1 MPSSRETTP
10 EVARRSRRLRRWD
23 DNRHRL
29 TRLVAVPLITVVL
42 FALREA
48 FFPEGKIPQHW
59 WERSL
64 VMASWLWVGAVPAA
78 AAGLAALLVPQ
89 GRRPEDSG
97 GAVAQLVAFRIVSR
111 GTNAS
116 ALADTVAAIR
126 QAMTQRALFD
136 YRIEVVTD
144 QAVELPEG
152 PDLEAHVVPPAY
164 ETPNGSKYKA
174 RALHYLSDTSDLPLD
189 AWVFHCDEES
199 HVTPGLIGG
208 IRDAIVEEEER
219 AAQGL
224 TPRIGQGCILY
235 WRNLR
240 AHPLL
245 TLADSLRTGDD
256 VTRFL
261 AQFRSG
267 ALMCGMHGSFILV
280 RADIER
286 TVTFDVGPEG
296 SVTEDAWWAYSQA
309 EQGREFRWVDGYLI
323 EQSPEHSLDFVKQ
336 RRRWYSGLWKVCL
349 YAPAPFVAR
358 AVLMGFLSGW
368 LLSALGGIYT
378 VINLFTGYYTPLI
391 PRVLGAVVMAWY
403 VNCYLTGLWLNLRGM
418 PADVRPGRGMRLLLT
433 VGQVLLLPV
442 FGILEG
448 LGVLY
453 ALVKPERGFH
463 VVKKRGSAGEG
474 SADAGLAEATTPPK
488 PAIAA

>member
-1 MPSSRETTP
+1 MPSSVEIASDAP
-10 EVARRSRRLRRWD
+10 LRSRRLRRWD
-23 DNRHRL
+23 DNRHRVA
-29 TRLVAVPLITVVL
+29 RLVALPLVTALL
-42 FALREA
+42 FAVRA
-48 FFPEGKIPQHW
+48 AVFPEGRQPQHW
-59 WERSL
+59 WDRSL
-64 VMASWLWVGAVPAA
+64 VLASWLWVGAVPATA
-78 AAGLAALLVPQ
+78 VGVMALLVPR
-89 GRRPEDSG
+89 GRRREDSG
-97 GAVAQLVAFRIVSR
+97 GPIEQIVSFRIVSR
-111 GTNAS
+111 GTNAT

-126 QAMTQRALFD
+126 AAMAQRPLFD
-136 YRIEVVTD
+136 HRIEVVTD

-152 PDLEAHVVPPAY
+152 PDLFAHVVPPTY

-174 RALHYLSDTSDLPLD
+174 RALHYLSETSDLPLD

-199 HVTPGLIGG
+199 HVTAGLVGG
-208 IRDAIVEEEER
+208 IRDAIAEEEER
-219 AAQGL
+219 AAEGL

-309 EQGREFRWVDGYLI
+309 QQGREFRWVDGYLI
-323 EQSPEHSLDFVKQ
+323 EQSPEHWVDFVKQ
-336 RRRWYSGLWKVCL
+336 RRRWFSGLWKVCL
-349 YAPAPFVAR
+349 YAPAPFLAR
-358 AVLMGFLSGW
+358 AVLMGFLTGW
-368 LLSALGGIYT
+368 LLSALGGVYT
-378 VINLFTGYYTPLI
+378 VVNLFTGYYTPLI

-418 PADVRPGRGMRLLLT
+418 PADVQPGRPMRLLLT
-433 VGQVLLLPV
+433 VAQVILLPV
-442 FGILEG
+442 FGVLEG

-463 VVKKRGSAGEG
+463 VVKKRGSGGEG
-474 SADAGLAEATTPPK
+474 SADAGLSEAAKQPE